1 MREFGVK
8 INKKVYVLKIEFDY
22 RKPTNLFLR
31 KFREK
36 YISLN
41 EVKAA
46 FKKFDKNRD
55 GSLSKSEVSRLMH
68 RLYSNFIFTQLRK
81 IIFLMNLR
89 KQI

>member
-1 MREFGVK
+1 MKENDLREFGVK
-8 INKKVYVLKIEFDY
+8 IKKKVYVLKIEFDY

-68 RLYSNFIFTQLRK
+68 RLKL
-81 IIFLMNLR
+81 
-89 KQI
+89 